1 MPVPLFASESKLNMH
16 FKQSGRILVSAVDSS
31 AQLEVGANFLQSGV
45 IGGLYG
51 SGCEFIP
58 RNRGRRVPV
67 APLVC
72 LGRGIWVWLG
82 YHEEWEGEGSDHG
95 TLKYSFRSV
104 GLSIHFGFRNNV
116 FKPQMFRAE
125 WAGWA
130 RWGRRE
136 YSFQGGSAG
145 HPHWH
150 FDALDSVLEEKSSQ
164 RAAELI
170 RRLKANGESE
180 IREFTPKLSDL
191 DVRDFIGAQKVSR
204 IHFASAAAWWKSPPH
219 GEHVHGPATLADI
232 ESWVRRSL
240 DYIKGELERL

>member
-1 MPVPLFASESKLNMH
+1 MPVALYASESKLNAH

-31 AQLEVGANFLQSGV
+31 AQLQIGTSVLESGI

-72 LGRGIWVWLG
+72 LGHGLWVWLG
-82 YHEEWEGEGSDHG
+82 YHEEWAGEGLDRG
-95 TLKYSFRSV
+95 ILKYSFRSI
-104 GLSIHFGFRNNV
+104 GLSIHFGFKNNV
-116 FKPQMFRAE
+116 LKPQIFRAE

-136 YSFQGGSAG
+136 YSFQAGGAA

-150 FDALDSVLEEKSSQ
+150 FDALESIVEEKSSQ
-164 RAAELI
+164 RATDLI
-170 RRLKANGESE
+170 SRLKANGESA
-180 IREFTPKLSDL
+180 ISEFSPKLSDL
-191 DVRDFIGAQKVSR
+191 DVRDLIGAQKVSR
-204 IHFASAAAWWKSPPH
+204 IHFASAAAWWKSQPD
-219 GEHVHGPATLADI
+219 GEYVRGPETLGDI
-232 ESWVRRSL
+232 ENWVRHSL
-240 DYIKGELERL
+240 DYIKRELERL